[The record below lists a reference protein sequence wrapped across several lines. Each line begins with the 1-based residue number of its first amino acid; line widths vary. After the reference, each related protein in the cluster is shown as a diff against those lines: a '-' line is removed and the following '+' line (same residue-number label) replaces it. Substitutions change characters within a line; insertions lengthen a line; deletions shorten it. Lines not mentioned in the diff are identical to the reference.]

1 MSKQVTLMTDA
12 IPYQEF
18 AKLIGKSTGAVRRMI
33 DKGKLPV
40 CQHAAHART
49 SRYITDTTKERYH
62 QCQNVNCSATFIT
75 YESVQRYIVKPGE
88 VHAVRPHPLPSGQQ
102 IMWM

>member
-1 MSKQVTLMTDA
+1 
-12 IPYQEF
+12 
-18 AKLIGKSTGAVRRMI
+18 
-33 DKGKLPV
+33 
-40 CQHAAHART
+40 
-49 SRYITDTTKERYH
+49 YITDTTKERYH